1 MERHGKKYCFNL
13 KSAQHNS
20 VLFRVFSWL
29 IMKRVGEKM
38 SEAASL
44 FGKVPPHSSES
55 EQTVLGAML
64 IDKIALEKA
73 LNKLNPEDF
82 YFAANKEIFDAA
94 NDVYHLNRPVD
105 LITIN
110 EELRRREKLEFIGG
124 LDYLTGLSENIITTK
139 NIETY
144 CNIIKEKST
153 LRKLINAA
161 NEIIAKGYQ
170 DNEEIEKVIE
180 LAETRIFAIS
190 QQREESDFSHMKDI
204 VMDVFYQ
211 LEERSKTEGTLTG
224 ITTGF
229 ENIDRMT
236 SGLQKSDFI
245 LLAARPSMGKTAL
258 ALNIAMNA
266 AKSDASVAIFSL
278 EMAKAQLVQR
288 IISME
293 SLVESNKLRTGQ
305 LIDEDWTKLANAM
318 NNVSNTNIYIDDT
331 PAITLFEMMSKCR
344 RLKMEK
350 GLDLIIIDYLQL
362 MQGDSK
368 SESRQQEISYL
379 SRGLKALAREM
390 DCPIL
395 SLSQLSRAPEQRTD
409 HRPILSDLRES
420 GAIEQDADVVM
431 LLYRDEYYNKDTEQK
446 GISEV
451 IIAKQRNGPTGTVEL
466 AWIDRFTKFSDIPN
480 R

>member
-1 MERHGKKYCFNL
+1 
-13 KSAQHNS
+13 
-20 VLFRVFSWL
+20 
-29 IMKRVGEKM
+29 M

-64 IDKIALEKA
+64 IDKVALEKA

-94 NDVYHLNRPVD
+94 NDVHRLNRPVD

-110 EELRRREKLEFIGG
+110 EELRRREKLEFVGG
-124 LDYLTGLSENIITTK
+124 LDYLTSLSENIITTK

-144 CNIIKEKST
+144 CNIIKEKAT

-180 LAETRIFAIS
+180 LAETRIFSIS
-190 QQREESDFSHMKDI
+190 QQREQSDFSHMKDI

-211 LEERSKTEGTLTG
+211 LEERAKTEGTLTG

-229 ENIDRMT
+229 DSIDRMT

-266 AKSDASVAIFSL
+266 AKSDSSVAIFSL
-278 EMAKAQLVQR
+278 EMSKAQLVQR

-305 LIDEDWTKLANAM
+305 LLDEDWTKLANAM
-318 NNVSNTNIYIDDT
+318 NSVSNTNIYIDDT

-362 MQGDSK
+362 MEGDSR

-420 GAIEQDADVVM
+420 GAIEQDADVVF
-431 LLYRDEYYNKDTEQK
+431 LLYRDEYYNKDTDQK